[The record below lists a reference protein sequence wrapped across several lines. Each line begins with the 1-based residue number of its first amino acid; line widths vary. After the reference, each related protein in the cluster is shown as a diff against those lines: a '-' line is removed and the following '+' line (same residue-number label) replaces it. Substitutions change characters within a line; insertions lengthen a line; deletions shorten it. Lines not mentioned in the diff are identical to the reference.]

1 MNKAVEE
8 FLVQDEKLDTRDK
21 LILVAIRMFAE
32 QGFAGVSMRTINSAA
47 GTRNSSA
54 VHYHFGN
61 KMGIIQAIFDKLQ
74 SQLRPI
80 FDEITLSLR
89 ERLAQDKL
97 VVEDVVMAMQLPFWY
112 LYNTPV
118 YGKHAVKLI
127 ARLIQEADD
136 DMKVLYNRYMHEPAA
151 GLFELA
157 HALMPA
163 KPEHQLR
170 FQMVHCFMA
179 TVSGLATIDLLDNTP
194 LGDIRFQNDLEMM
207 LCYMQY
213 SAFGLSNQ
221 SATLNLDMEF
231 WGRYAQYWMP
241 GAVTYPA
248 GMA

>member
-1 MNKAVEE
+1 M
-8 FLVQDEKLDTRDK
+8 QDEKLDTRDK

-80 FDEITLSLR
+80 FDEITLSLQQR
-89 ERLAQDKL
+89 FTQQKL

-112 LYNTPV
+112 LYNTPG
-118 YGKHAVKLI
+118 YGQHAVKLI

-136 DMKVLYNRYMHEPAA
+136 DMKVLYNRYMAEPSN

-157 HALMPA
+157 HQLLPG
-163 KPEHQLR
+163 KPEQQLR

-179 TVSGLATIDLLDNTP
+179 TISGLATIDLLDNTP

-207 LCYMQY
+207 LCYLQY
-213 SAFGLSNQ
+213 AAFGIGSQ
-221 SATLNLDMEF
+221 SANLNLDMEF
-231 WGRYAQYWMP
+231 WGQYAQYWMP
-241 GAVTYPA
+241 VAA
-248 GMA
+248 DD

>member
-8 FLVQDEKLDTRDK
+8 FAVQDEKLDTRDK

-74 SQLRPI
+74 SQLRPV
-80 FDEITLSLR
+80 FDEIILSLQ
-89 ERLAQDKL
+89 ERLAQQKL

-112 LYNTPV
+112 LYNTPG
-118 YGKHAVKLI
+118 YGRHALKLI

-136 DMKVLYNRYMHEPAA
+136 DMKVLYNRYMAEPSA

-157 HALMPA
+157 HQLLPD

-179 TVSGLATIDLLDNTP
+179 TISGLATIDLLDNTP
-194 LGDIRFQNDLEMM
+194 LGDVRFQSDLEMM

-213 SAFGLSNQ
+213 AAFGIGSQ
-221 SATLNLDMEF
+221 STTLDLDMEF
-231 WGRYAQYWMP
+231 WGQYAQYWMP
-241 GAVTYPA
+241 GAVTNPQITD
-248 GMA
+248 

>member
-8 FLVQDEKLDTRDK
+8 ITLQDEKLDTRDK

-80 FDEITLSLR
+80 FDEITLGLQ
-89 ERLAQDKL
+89 ERFNQKKL
-97 VVEDVVMAMQLPFWY
+97 VVEDVVMAMQMPFWY

-136 DMKVLYNRYMHEPAA
+136 DMKVLYNRYMAEPSA

-157 HALMPA
+157 HQLLPDKPA
-163 KPEHQLR
+163 HQLR

-179 TVSGLATIDLLDNTP
+179 TISGLATIDLLDNTP
-194 LGDIRFQNDLEMM
+194 LGDVRFQNDLEMM
-207 LCYMQY
+207 LCYIQY
-213 SAFGLSNQ
+213 AGFGIGSQAN
-221 SATLNLDMEF
+221 TINLDMSF
-231 WGRYAQYWMP
+231 WGQYSQYWVP
-241 GAVTYPA
+241 GAFAFPQA
-248 GMA
+248 SA

>member
-1 MNKAVEE
+1 MNKA
-8 FLVQDEKLDTRDK
+8 FDLQDEKLDTRDK

-89 ERLAQDKL
+89 QRLDLQKL
-97 VVEDVVMAMQLPFWY
+97 VVEDVIMAMQLPFWY
-112 LYNTPV
+112 LYNTPG

-136 DMKVLYNRYMHEPAA
+136 EMKVLYNRYMTEPAA

-157 HALMPA
+157 HQLLPD

-179 TVSGLATIDLLDNTP
+179 TISGLATIDLLDNTP

-207 LCYMQY
+207 LCYLQY
-213 SAFGLSNQ
+213 AAFGISGQ
-221 SATLNLDMEF
+221 APTLNLDMEF
-231 WGRYAQYWMP
+231 WGQYAQYWLP
-241 GAVTYPA
+241 GAITVPA
-248 GMA
+248 NA